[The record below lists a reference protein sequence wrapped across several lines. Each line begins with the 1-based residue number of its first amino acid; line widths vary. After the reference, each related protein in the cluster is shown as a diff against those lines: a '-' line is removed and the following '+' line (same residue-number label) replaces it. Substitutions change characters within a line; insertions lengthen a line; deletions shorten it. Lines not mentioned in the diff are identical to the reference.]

1 MDTTVGLEELA
12 IPLGLGLVFLVQE
25 GRRVA
30 ITGGPN
36 APGTPPRIQHSDDA
50 PAEQRKR
57 AFSLQA
63 ASPSIGNRQ
72 EASNG
77 SEIFSDSG
85 VIVSEPEFT
94 DIGGEYLGWNGP
106 DVDFAD
112 LLNPQ
117 ANDQTVPYPSSRS
130 SSLVRHSKLSTD
142 QAVQVQ
148 QATSSSNVSIP
159 TTPTS
164 TFRSFIQRPKMKT
177 GTSRIANLILHTL
190 KSYPLMMMRHNTLP
204 PFLHPRVISSD
215 VANDEMEPLTNCLS
229 LVHMI
234 SSGFHG
240 SRKLFWKNVQM
251 ECERLREERLKLNKW
266 ELLAAMQA
274 LLIYILIRLDEGE
287 TDHNNYDSLLLAT
300 VAVMAKQ
307 LNRSDIECSTRSA
320 LRNYGL
326 GISWKDWIFD
336 ESTRRLSI
344 VYQVIDMLV
353 YFDPA
358 AMCELPTDLI
368 LAPLPA
374 KKQLW
379 EAGDESVW
387 KAECERE
394 PGVQT
399 DFGLAANGEL
409 VKVDQG
415 WYCGGA
421 SQVHNSFGEKT
432 SSRSTGNWE
441 EWCSGMDGFGGLVML
456 AASLIV

>member
-1 MDTTVGLEELA
+1 MIPSPFSQCGASLESALKRH
-12 IPLGLGLVFLVQE
+12 GYYCRS
-25 GRRVA
+25 RRVGNTTRSRA
-30 ITGGPN
+30 CISCAGGKARCDNRRPECSRCITKGIECHYP
-36 APGTPPRIQHSDDA
+36 AKTPKGTPPRIQHSDDA

-251 ECERLREERLKLNKW
+251 ECERLCEEVR
-266 ELLAAMQA
+266 
-274 LLIYILIRLDEGE
+274 
-287 TDHNNYDSLLLAT
+287 
-300 VAVMAKQ
+300 
-307 LNRSDIECSTRSA
+307 
-320 LRNYGL
+320 
-326 GISWKDWIFD
+326 
-336 ESTRRLSI
+336 
-344 VYQVIDMLV
+344 
-353 YFDPA
+353 
-358 AMCELPTDLI
+358 
-368 LAPLPA
+368 
-374 KKQLW
+374 
-379 EAGDESVW
+379 
-387 KAECERE
+387 
-394 PGVQT
+394 
-399 DFGLAANGEL
+399 
-409 VKVDQG
+409 
-415 WYCGGA
+415 
-421 SQVHNSFGEKT
+421 
-432 SSRSTGNWE
+432 
-441 EWCSGMDGFGGLVML
+441 
-456 AASLIV
+456 